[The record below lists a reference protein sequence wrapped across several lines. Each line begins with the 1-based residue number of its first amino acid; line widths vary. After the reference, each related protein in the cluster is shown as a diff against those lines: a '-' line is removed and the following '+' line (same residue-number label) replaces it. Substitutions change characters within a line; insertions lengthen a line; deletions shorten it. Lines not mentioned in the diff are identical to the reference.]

1 MMRALVLPA
10 TSTSAPCSRTAAPR
24 DQPTRTSEVAPAK
37 RRNQPEPRMVTLRLS
52 KVLANTEVEMPCDF
66 IAFTIGPSSV

>member
-1 MMRALVLPA
+1 MLAYSGAERPA
-10 TSTSAPCSRTAAPR
+10 DANQRGR
-24 DQPTRTSEVAPAK
+24 PAK